1 MLLLFSVCRAQQKI
15 VIKVCLPCDRC
26 RTKAMELIAK
36 ADGLIS
42 VAIAGEE
49 KLELVGDGIDPVRLV
64 CHLRKK
70 LCYADILQVEEV
82 KDKKPE
88 EKKQAQQ
95 QPVVEHPPPQ
105 GCPGNCYCHHY
116 HPPPMI
122 VCEEPNGCAIM

>member
-1 MLLLFSVCRAQQKI
+1 MKQKI

-36 ADGLIS
+36 SDGLIS
-42 VAIAGEE
+42 VAIAGDE
-49 KLELVGDGIDPVRLV
+49 KLEVVGDGIDPVRLV

-70 LCYADILQVEEV
+70 LCYAEILQVEEV

-88 EKKQAQQ
+88 EKKQTEAPKKKAQQ

-116 HPPPMI
+116 LPPPPMI

>member
-1 MLLLFSVCRAQQKI
+1 MKQKI

-42 VAIAGEE
+42 VAIAGDE
-49 KLELVGDGIDPVRLV
+49 KLEVVGDGIDPVRLV

-88 EKKQAQQ
+88 DKAPKKQAQQ
-95 QPVVEHPPPQ
+95 QPVVEHPPLQ
-105 GCPGNCYCHHY
+105 SCPGNCYCHYHY
-116 HPPPMI
+116 HPPPPPPPMI